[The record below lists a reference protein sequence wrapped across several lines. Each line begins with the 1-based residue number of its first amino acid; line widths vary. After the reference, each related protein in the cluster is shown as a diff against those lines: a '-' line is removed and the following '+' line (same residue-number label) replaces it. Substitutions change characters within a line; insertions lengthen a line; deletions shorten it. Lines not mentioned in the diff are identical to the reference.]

1 MPEDAAKHVFV
12 RGVYDCIRCQIMFF
26 AYRIDICL
34 NVIFYWWSPSRY
46 LTLDGGADTRLVV
59 SLYVSVHA
67 DHCRTNAIQYVNKL
81 FESLVCAGVYLALP
95 LVFRLA
101 KIERIVVS

>member
-1 MPEDAAKHVFV
+1 MPEDSAKDILI
-12 RGVYDCIRCQIMFF
+12 RGVYDCIWSQVMFF

-34 NVIFYWWSPSRY
+34 NVIFYWWSPSRN

-59 SLYVSVHA
+59 TLYVSVHA
-67 DHCRTNAIQYVNKL
+67 DHRRTNAIQYVIEL
-81 FESLVCAGVYLALP
+81 SEILVSAGVDFALP
-95 LVFRLA
+95 LVVRFA